1 MINPVDILVFGAHP
15 DDVELGC
22 SGTIAKEIANNK
34 KVGILDLTKGELGTR
49 GSAEIREKEANDAA
63 KVLNV
68 AFRENL
74 NFKDGFFKNDEEH
87 QLKLI
92 QVIRKYKPDIILCN
106 AIDDRHID
114 HPRGAKLVID
124 SCFLSGLK
132 KIVTEY
138 NNKEQEPWRPLNIY
152 HYIQW
157 KNLKPDFVV
166 DISNYF
172 NVKIKA
178 VKSFKSQFYNEKE
191 PIHNTPISTKN
202 FLDSI
207 EYRAR
212 DLGRLTNVDY
222 AEGFISARLPLI
234 DSISVLK

>member
-1 MINPVDILVFGAHP
+1 MKIDILAIGAHP

-49 GSAEIREKEANDAA
+49 GSAKIREKEANDAA
-63 KVLNV
+63 KILNV

-74 NFKDGFFKNDEEH
+74 NLKDGFFKNDEEH

-172 NVKIKA
+172 DVKIKA

>member
-1 MINPVDILVFGAHP
+1 MKIDILAIGAHP

-49 GSAEIREKEANDAA
+49 GSAEIREKEAKDAA
-63 KVLNV
+63 KILNV

-74 NFKDGFFKNDEEH
+74 NLKDGFFKNDEDH

-132 KIVTEY
+132 KIATEY
-138 NNKEQEPWRPLNIY
+138 NKKEQEPWRPLNIY

-166 DISNYF
+166 DISNF
-172 NVKIKA
+172 FEIKIKA
-178 VKSFKSQFYNEKE
+178 VKSFKSQFYNENA
-191 PIHNTPISTKN
+191 PVHNTPISTKN
-202 FLDSI
+202 FIDSI

>member
-1 MINPVDILVFGAHP
+1 MKIDILAIGAHP

-49 GSAEIREKEANDAA
+49 GSAEIREKEANYAA
-63 KVLNV
+63 KILNV

-92 QVIRKYKPDIILCN
+92 QVIRKYKPEIILCN

-138 NNKEQEPWRPLNIY
+138 NKKEQEPWRPLNIY

-166 DISNYF
+166 DISNF
-172 NVKIKA
+172 FEIKIKA

-191 PIHNTPISTKN
+191 PVHNTPISTKN

-234 DSISVLK
+234 DSISDLK

>member
-1 MINPVDILVFGAHP
+1 MKIDILAIGAHP

-92 QVIRKYKPDIILCN
+92 QVIRKYRPDIILCN

-166 DISNYF
+166 DISNF
-172 NVKIKA
+172 FEIKIKA
-178 VKSFKSQFYNEKE
+178 VKSFKSQFYNDKE
-191 PIHNTPISTKN
+191 PVHNTPISTKN

>member
-1 MINPVDILVFGAHP
+1 MKIDILAIGAHP

-34 KVGILDLTKGELGTR
+34 KVGILDLTRGELGTR

-63 KVLNV
+63 KILNV
-68 AFRENL
+68 AFRKNL
-74 NFKDGFFKNDEEH
+74 SFKDGFFKNDEEH

-92 QVIRKYKPDIILCN
+92 QVIRKHKPDIILCN

-114 HPRGAKLVID
+114 HPRGAKLVVD
-124 SCFLSGLK
+124 SCFLSGLN
-132 KIVTEY
+132 KIVTKCD
-138 NNKEQEPWRPLNIY
+138 NKEQEPWRPINIY

-172 NVKIKA
+172 DIKINA
-178 VKSFKSQFYNEKE
+178 VMAFKSQFYNENE
-191 PIHNTPISTKN
+191 PVHNTPISTKN

>member
-1 MINPVDILVFGAHP
+1 MKIDILAIGAHP

-49 GSAEIREKEANDAA
+49 GNAEIREKEANDAA
-63 KVLNV
+63 KILNV

-132 KIVTEY
+132 KIATEY
-138 NNKEQEPWRPLNIY
+138 NKKEQEPWRPLNIY

-166 DISNYF
+166 DISNF
-172 NVKIKA
+172 FEIKIKA

-191 PIHNTPISTKN
+191 PVHNTPISTKN
-202 FLDSI
+202 FIDSI

>member
-1 MINPVDILVFGAHP
+1 MKIDILAIGAHP

-49 GSAEIREKEANDAA
+49 GSAEIREKEANYAA
-63 KVLNV
+63 KILNV

-92 QVIRKYKPDIILCN
+92 QVIRKYKPEIILCN

-138 NNKEQEPWRPLNIY
+138 NKKEQEPWRPLNIY

-166 DISNYF
+166 DISNF
-172 NVKIKA
+172 FEIKIKA

-191 PIHNTPISTKN
+191 PVHNTPISTKN

>member
-1 MINPVDILVFGAHP
+1 MKIDILAIGAHP

-63 KVLNV
+63 KILNV

-166 DISNYF
+166 DISNF
-172 NVKIKA
+172 FEIKIKA

>member
-1 MINPVDILVFGAHP
+1 MKIDILAIGAHP

-49 GSAEIREKEANDAA
+49 GSAELREKEATHAA
-63 KVLNV
+63 KILNV

-92 QVIRKYKPDIILCN
+92 QVIRKYKPDVILCN

-132 KIVTEY
+132 KIATEY
-138 NNKEQEPWRPLNIY
+138 NKKEQEPWRPLNIY

-166 DISNYF
+166 DISNF
-172 NVKIKA
+172 FEIKIKA

-191 PIHNTPISTKN
+191 PVHNTPISTKN
-202 FLDSI
+202 FIDSI

>member
-1 MINPVDILVFGAHP
+1 MKIDILAIGAHP

-34 KVGILDLTKGELGTR
+34 RVGILDLTKGELGTR
-49 GSAEIREKEANDAA
+49 GSAKIREKEANDAA
-63 KVLNV
+63 KILNV

-132 KIVTEY
+132 KIVTKHK
-138 NNKEQEPWRPLNIY
+138 NKEQEPWRPLNIY

-172 NVKIKA
+172 DVKIKA

>member
-1 MINPVDILVFGAHP
+1 MKIDILAIGAHP

-63 KVLNV
+63 KILNV

-92 QVIRKYKPDIILCN
+92 QVIRKYKPDVILCN

-166 DISNYF
+166 DISNF
-172 NVKIKA
+172 FEIKIKA

-191 PIHNTPISTKN
+191 TVHNTPISTKN

>member
-1 MINPVDILVFGAHP
+1 MKIDILAIGAHP

-49 GSAEIREKEANDAA
+49 GSAEIREKEANAAA

-92 QVIRKYKPDIILCN
+92 QVIRKYKPDVILCN

-166 DISNYF
+166 DISNF
-172 NVKIKA
+172 FEIKIKA

-191 PIHNTPISTKN
+191 SVHNTPISTKN

>member
-1 MINPVDILVFGAHP
+1 MKIDILAIGAHP

-63 KVLNV
+63 KILNV

-92 QVIRKYKPDIILCN
+92 QVIRKYKPDVILCN

-166 DISNYF
+166 DISNF
-172 NVKIKA
+172 FEIKIKA

-191 PIHNTPISTKN
+191 PVHNTPISTKN